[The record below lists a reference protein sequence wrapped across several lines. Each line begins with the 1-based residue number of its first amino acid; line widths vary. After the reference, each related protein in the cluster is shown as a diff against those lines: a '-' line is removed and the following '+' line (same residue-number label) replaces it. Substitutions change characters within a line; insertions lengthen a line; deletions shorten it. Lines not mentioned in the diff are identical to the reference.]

1 MKIARVLVRLDH
13 IASSIVN
20 TNHSIVRAAVMLGIG
35 DCVANRIRLSVPQA
49 TEWQRIGTQIDA
61 AMNLC
66 VAGLRK
72 GA

>member
-1 MKIARVLVRLDH
+1 MFCVVDC
-13 IASSIVN
+13 
-20 TNHSIVRAAVMLGIG
+20 AA
-35 DCVANRIRLSVPQA
+35 DCVWFTVPQA
-49 TEWQRIGTQIDA
+49 AEWQRIGNQIDA

>member
-1 MKIARVLVRLDH
+1 MLVSFDH
-13 IASSIVN
+13 VSGGIVN
-20 TNHSIVRAAVMLGIG
+20 ANHSIVRAAVMLRIG
-35 DCVANRIRLSVPQA
+35 DCAADCISLSVPQA